1 MLKKIFKVLIVVVII
16 IGIFK
21 LLVFLTNPLTKKK
34 EIDKANEVKEEANKT
49 QALAF
54 VKAVEEYCSLELVKG
69 RPIPDRITNPSEV
82 LFDGDAPREMDITLT
97 NECRAKGTFTYGSI
111 TYEYDYETGK
121 LTVK

>member
-1 MLKKIFKVLIVVVII
+1 MLKKFLKVLIIVIII

-54 VKAVEEYCSLELVKG
+54 VKAVEDYCSLEMVKG
-69 RPIPDRITNPSEV
+69 RPIPDRITNPDEV
-82 LFDGDAPREMDITLT
+82 LFDGEAPRTIDMTLT
-97 NECRAKGTFTYGSI
+97 EECRAKGTFTYGNI
-111 TYEYDYETGK
+111 TYEYDYETEK

>member
-49 QALAF
+49 
-54 VKAVEEYCSLELVKG
+54 
-69 RPIPDRITNPSEV
+69 
-82 LFDGDAPREMDITLT
+82 
-97 NECRAKGTFTYGSI
+97 
-111 TYEYDYETGK
+111 
-121 LTVK
+121 